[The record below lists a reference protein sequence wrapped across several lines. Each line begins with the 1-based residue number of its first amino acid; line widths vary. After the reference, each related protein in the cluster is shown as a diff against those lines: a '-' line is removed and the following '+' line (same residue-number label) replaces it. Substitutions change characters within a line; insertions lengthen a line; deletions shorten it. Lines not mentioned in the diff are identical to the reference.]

1 MLKTHKRHG
10 KDSKYTSA
18 IDISITGGGTGS
30 AVGRGRGE
38 EGSSVGGAGIFIACI
53 GSISSVF
60 SLHHL
65 KDFLSTYSYSF
76 PYLCELPKHFLGF
89 L

>member
-30 AVGRGRGE
+30 AVGRGEWR
-38 EGSSVGGAGIFIACI
+38 VAVLVAL
-53 GSISSVF
+53 VF
-60 SLHHL
+60 SLL
-65 KDFLSTYSYSF
+65 VLVVSLLSFLYII
-76 PYLCELPKHFLGF
+76 
-89 L
+89 